1 MQGLGGIGP
10 LIWQRFAAS
19 WRLLAVLGFGVLVA
33 STLLAVAPVYTRVMN
48 DLGLQTSLKQQLQSS
63 TRNGFTRFDL
73 PLGSDSA
80 VAEERALTAIL
91 ADEVS
96 WFSESE
102 VRNAA
107 LTTLTFG
114 REGQPPATD
123 RFRLLVD
130 LHTLSDVDAHLRV
143 VDGRLAQAT
152 SDPGKLEAVMPVET
166 ARLAQ
171 VKPGDRVYAGLTFDD
186 CNRPAPTQDPEQAR
200 ENARF
205 ACVPQTNVDLRA
217 NITIVGLVAQ
227 AGDERYWNGT
237 SGIGFASPMPTETS
251 GPQLQVILP
260 EQSFFQALPRVLP
273 GLPYQYRLTAFAD
286 IGKLDSAN
294 LDRARASLDRAAQRI
309 EARGGVPDVAMRNGL
324 TEFKGRASFNQIPL
338 VILLLQV
345 IGIAVYYVLLVSSLL
360 AERRAVEVA
369 MLRSRGASVWQ
380 VVVMSAAEAAIV
392 GLAAAI
398 VAPFLAS
405 AAVAAL
411 GKTGTF
417 EAISG
422 GDWLSYTIVPSS
434 FLYALGGAA
443 IACVGCC
450 GAGVSSPRGRA
461 WCCSCARRRGRA
473 RHCCSATTS
482 TSASSGS
489 RRWALWE
496 LNQRGS
502 VFDAS
507 SVGGWSADPLFLL
520 SPLLLIMATGAM
532 MFRFL
537 PLILRLVGRV
547 VATTSGPGMTLGIW
561 QLTRSP
567 ARYTQLAL
575 LVVMAAA
582 VGTFAATY
590 GETTDRSQEEQALY
604 SVGTDVRLGHLG
616 RLDRENSD
624 TTTKALLAV
633 PASRRRARRTG
644 RRWASGRLPNFGEQF
659 PILGL
664 DPDAAP
670 DLLWFRED
678 FAGGSLRSTLQGLK
692 GFDRLRLRHHP
703 AGRAGVA
710 VAVGRAVRAE
720 ARHDAMGAH
729 PRRPRRLPPARVGLA
744 GLRGLPAA

>member
-48 DLGLQTSLKQQLQSS
+48 DLGLQTALKQQLQSS

-73 PLGSDSA
+73 PLGSEAA

-114 REGQPPATD
+114 REGQALATD

-152 SDPGKLEAVMPVET
+152 SDSAKLEAVMPVET

-171 VKPGDRVYAGLTFDD
+171 IKPGDRVYAGLTFDD

-205 ACVPQTNVDLRA
+205 ACVPQTNIDVRA

-237 SGIGFASPMPTETS
+237 SGVGFASPMPTETS

-286 IGKLDSAN
+286 IARLDSAN

-324 TEFKGRASFNQIPL
+324 IEFKGRASFNQIPL

-380 VVVMSAAEAAIV
+380 IVVLSAAEAAII

-405 AAVAAL
+405 GAVAAL

-417 EAISG
+417 ESISG

-434 FLYALGGAA
+434 FLYAVGGAA
-443 IACVGCC
+443 IAALAVV
-450 GAGVSSPRGRA
+450 APA
-461 WCCSCARRRGRA
+461 FLAARQGM
-473 RHCCSATTS
+473 
-482 TSASSGS
+482 
-489 RRWALWE
+489 
-496 LNQRGS
+496 
-502 VFDAS
+502 V
-507 SVGGWSADPLFLL
+507 LFL
-520 SPLLLIMATGAM
+520 
-532 MFRFL
+532 
-537 PLILRLVGRV
+537 
-547 VATTSGPGMTLGIW
+547 
-561 QLTRSP
+561 RS
-567 ARYTQLAL
+567 
-575 LVVMAAA
+575 
-582 VGTFAATY
+582 
-590 GETTDRSQEEQALY
+590 
-604 SVGTDVRLGHLG
+604 
-616 RLDRENSD
+616 
-624 TTTKALLAV
+624 
-633 PASRRRARRTG
+633 
-644 RRWASGRLPNFGEQF
+644 
-659 PILGL
+659 
-664 DPDAAP
+664 
-670 DLLWFRED
+670 
-678 FAGGSLRSTLQGLK
+678 
-692 GFDRLRLRHHP
+692 
-703 AGRAGVA
+703 
-710 VAVGRAVRAE
+710 
-720 ARHDAMGAH
+720 
-729 PRRPRRLPPARVGLA
+729 
-744 GLRGLPAA
+744 